1 MRDSFTNPF
10 NSIAPRSKRET
21 RIAPTIGN
29 EFRGLIYI
37 FFLCKIDPRLY
48 SEIGTKCGGFSLAP
62 RAPTHQMTTTTTT
75 TLGPIYVIQMLSLW
89 VGVARGETQLGHVHV
104 SVFDF
109 CASADQRNE
118 VKDFAP
124 FFRTFSSMVADGGL
138 GFPLFKCF
146 ALPRK
151 SQSSG

>member
-1 MRDSFTNPF
+1 
-10 NSIAPRSKRET
+10 
-21 RIAPTIGN
+21 
-29 EFRGLIYI
+29 
-37 FFLCKIDPRLY
+37 
-48 SEIGTKCGGFSLAP
+48 
-62 RAPTHQMTTTTTT
+62 MTTTTTT

-124 FFRTFSSMVADGGL
+124 FFRTFSSMVAFLCSNASHSLVNRNPVGEMAISVTFL
-138 GFPLFKCF
+138 KLTWFCF
-146 ALPRK
+146 VVKFNVTL
-151 SQSSG
+151 